1 MQFRDIDGY
10 ENLKEH
16 LRSMTHS
23 RKIPH
28 NILLEIQ
35 DGMPGIAMALA
46 WVQYLNCLNPQDG
59 DSCGTCAQ
67 CKMIS
72 QLEHPDVHF
81 IFPVIDSAD
90 VENPSDNYL
99 PQWRDMVLKHG
110 AYWGSEEWLQAL
122 NPENKQPIIYSK
134 DAYALEQKLQLT
146 IGYASY
152 RCIIIYQ
159 PDKMN
164 EEASNK
170 LLKTMEEPPERTLF
184 ISVSFRPDLLL
195 ETVQSRMQTIEM
207 APLSHAEMREAI
219 ARIAPSNTA
228 SNTID
233 TIVQRSQGLVLKAK
247 RLLENKNAEKKYITY
262 FDMLTNAMLNKEIIV
277 FRTLSE
283 QLHKE
288 GRAVAINM
296 LEYFEECF
304 RTLMRESLIPGSIAL
319 LSSDEQRLLN
329 RIKVCVTPQ
338 NIKHLY
344 HLSEQGIRHIR
355 GYVSPKI
362 VLFDTFIRYT
372 AIFSIELKKQQARL

>member
-1 MQFRDIDGY
+1 MQFKDIDGY
-10 ENLKEH
+10 ESLKEH
-16 LRSMTHS
+16 LRSMAHS

-81 IFPVIDSAD
+81 IYPVIDSAD
-90 VENPSDNYL
+90 AETPSDNYL
-99 PQWRDMVLKHG
+99 PQWREMLQKQGV
-110 AYWGSEEWLQAL
+110 YWASEEWLQAL

-134 DAYALEQKLQLT
+134 DAYALEQKLRLT

-164 EEASNK
+164 DEASNK

-195 ETVQSRMQTIEM
+195 ETVHSRMQSIEM
-207 APLSHAEMREAI
+207 TPLSNVEMRAAI
-219 ARIAPSNTA
+219 TRWSPSQLDNNRLN
-228 SNTID
+228 S
-233 TIVQRSQGLVLKAK
+233 IVQRSQGLVLKAK
-247 RLLENKNAEKKYITY
+247 RILDNKNAEKKYTTY

-296 LEYFEECF
+296 IEYFEECF
-304 RTLMRESLIPGSIAL
+304 RVLLRESVAPGEIAQR
-319 LSSDEQRLLN
+319 SSDEQRLLN

-338 NIKHLY
+338 NIQHLY
-344 HLSEQGIRHIR
+344 KLSEQAIRHIR
-355 GYVSPKI
+355 GYVLPKM

-372 AIFSIELKKQQARL
+372 AIFSIELRKQQVRP